1 MPPTITGISNVPQE
15 TPEAEVPPMI
25 LNNFHPS
32 PHARTRGFTLI
43 ELLVVIAI
51 IAILASMLL
60 PALAR
65 AKQMANQTACL
76 NNMRQIGLALTLYEA
91 DHRKLPPKASQVP
104 DFMNTKGAGW
114 QNNCLYAIAPYLQ
127 GTQTNRSSKIY
138 SCPNAKKPGDGS
150 DATAISSTSYLPNA
164 VPMELSLAS
173 IPRPS
178 DVVIMQETIRLVSFT
193 ALRPG
198 IATDFGLCPGGYTF
212 WHVNLKPGFDWYSDI
227 HNRGG
232 NLVFVDG
239 HAQYRKAKQ
248 LRARDFGLTDG
259 SSGKAEDDNKASDT
273 ACYRSDFNVP

>member
-1 MPPTITGISNVPQE
+1 MAKQLP
-15 TPEAEVPPMI
+15 
-25 LNNFHPS
+25 LRH
-32 PHARTRGFTLI
+32 RT
-43 ELLVVIAI
+43 
-51 IAILASMLL
+51 L
-60 PALAR
+60 PAGD
-65 AKQMANQTACL
+65 ANQP
-76 NNMRQIGLALTLYEA
+76 
-91 DHRKLPPKASQVP
+91 KLQDLQLSQ
-104 DFMNTKGAGW
+104 
-114 QNNCLYAIAPYLQ
+114 
-127 GTQTNRSSKIY
+127 R
-138 SCPNAKKPGDGS
+138 KKPGDGS

-212 WHVNLKPGFDWYSDI
+212 WHVNLKPGTDWYSDI

-259 SSGKAEDDNKASDT
+259 SSGKADDDQKRAIPPVTGAIST
-273 ACYRSDFNVP
+273 SPEGCGRQALRPHRLFL